1 MLNAV
6 PFGTDRREQWTF
18 MALIYF
24 AMFCKKKIEC
34 FI

>member
-1 MLNAV
+1 MKKKMLNAV

-24 AMFCKKKIEC
+24 AMFCKKKN
-34 FI
+34 